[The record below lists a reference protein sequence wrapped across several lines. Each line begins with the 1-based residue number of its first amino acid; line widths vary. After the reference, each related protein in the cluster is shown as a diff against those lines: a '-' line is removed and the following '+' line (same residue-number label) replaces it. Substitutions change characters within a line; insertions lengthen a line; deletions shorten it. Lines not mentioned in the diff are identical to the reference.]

1 MKYVIAHFSYKVKSF
16 ILFCNLL
23 ALTFFKSFFF
33 SAKGVSLPKELDVFL
48 KGRRL
53 FLKGRRLL
61 KKTRSCF

>member
-53 FLKGRRLL
+53 F
-61 KKTRSCF
+61 